1 MMRAMFTAATGM
13 NAQQLLVDTIGN
25 NLANVNTTGY
35 KKSKADFQDLLYQTL
50 RQPGAQTT
58 AGVEMPVGVQVG
70 HGVRTAAVSKMFLQ
84 GNMVNTGNPMD
95 MAIQGQGF
103 FQVALPTGE
112 IAYTRDGSF
121 KRDSTG
127 ALVTADGYP
136 LQPTIT
142 IPSDAIMN
150 TMTVSSDGT
159 VSVKQPGS
167 TNLVN
172 LGTIDLALF
181 PNSAGLDARY
191 GRNLFLETT
200 ASGTPT
206 TAQPGGTEGAGT
218 IDNSFLE
225 NSNVQVVEEILS
237 LIIAQR
243 AYEANSNVIQTSD
256 SMLQMANAMRR

>member
-1 MMRAMFTAATGM
+1 MFTAATGM
-13 NAQQLLVDTIGN
+13 GAQQLNVDTIGN

-50 RQPGAQTT
+50 RQPGAPTT
-58 AGVEMPVGVQVG
+58 AGVEMPVGVQIG
-70 HGVRTAAVSKMFLQ
+70 HGVRASAISKVFAQ
-84 GNMVNTGNPMD
+84 GNLINTSNPMD

-103 FQVALPTGE
+103 FQVLLPTGE

-136 LQPTIT
+136 LHPSIT
-142 IPSDAIMN
+142 IPDDAIMS
-150 TMTVSSDGT
+150 TLTVSSDGT
-159 VSVKQPGS
+159 VSVKQPS
-167 TNLVN
+167 TTDLVN
-172 LGTIDLALF
+172 LGTLELALF
-181 PNSAGLDARY
+181 PNPAGLDARY

-200 ASGTPT
+200 ASGTPI

-218 IDNSFLE
+218 VDNGFLE
-225 NSNVQVVEEILS
+225 NSNVQVVEEILG